1 MLEFY
6 EAMKNTQQWKT
17 DDVVKILERVIKL
30 EMLED
35 NSNYLDNLYN
45 SLSEKDLNI
54 YKVNLND
61 LYIDM
66 PNHLFLIMSFQDQ
79 NKKYNYVLIDPEY
92 NKFVKK
98 GKMTSPLYYEAWPSE
113 ILQNINPNLLKNLL
127 NDKYSFIDDN
137 NFKDYIRSFIN
148 REDDINLEHIISGK
162 YKARRRIAC

>member
-30 EMLED
+30 EMLEE

-98 GKMTSPLYYEAWPSE
+98 GKMTSPLYYYA
-113 ILQNINPNLLKNLL
+113 
-127 NDKYSFIDDN
+127 
-137 NFKDYIRSFIN
+137 
-148 REDDINLEHIISGK
+148 
-162 YKARRRIAC
+162 